1 MTRNQFV
8 FPLGAALALAACS
21 GGADD
26 ASYGA
31 ADAAAGAEFRFL
43 ARDIV
48 AGLDPVCPLVLEDA
62 NAALYDGLRGRM
74 QALET
79 RVAGTPRATDL
90 AVVRADYREFWSRNT
105 ATCSDPDTPE
115 NTARARE
122 EVAALEARMDAL
134 EAAAS

>member
-1 MTRNQFV
+1 MT
-8 FPLGAALALAACS
+8 GC
-21 GGADD
+21 
-26 ASYGA
+26 
-31 ADAAAGAEFRFL
+31 AAGL
-43 ARDIV
+43 
-48 AGLDPVCPLVLEDA
+48 
-62 NAALYDGLRGRM
+62 